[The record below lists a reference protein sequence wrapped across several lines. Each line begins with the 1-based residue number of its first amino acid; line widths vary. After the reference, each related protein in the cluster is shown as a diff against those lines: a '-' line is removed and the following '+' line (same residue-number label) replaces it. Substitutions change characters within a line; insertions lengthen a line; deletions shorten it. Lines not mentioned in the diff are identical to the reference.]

1 MNELAD
7 YYRDRASEYDA
18 VYDKP
23 ERQEDLARLRSLL
36 PPLVA
41 GKSVLEIAAGT
52 GYWTTALA
60 TSARSV
66 LATDVNDE
74 TLDVARTRSY
84 GPADV
89 EFRVADAYD
98 LGAIPGRFDA
108 IFAGFF
114 WSHVPR
120 VQVRRF
126 AHGLMDRVE
135 PGGVVILADNRYVE
149 GSNHP
154 ISRTSDDGDTYQT
167 RRLSD
172 GRTYEVLKNF
182 PTVEQFTADVAP
194 AQVSWTDLTYF
205 WVAAI
210 SWLGSVEHRPQATLH
225 AG

>member
-98 LGAIPGRFDA
+98 LGAIAGRFDA

-120 VQVRRF
+120 SQVRRF
-126 AHGLMDRVE
+126 AQGLMDRVE

-182 PTVEQFTADVAP
+182 PTRDQLAADLP
-194 AQVSWTDLTYF
+194 AEVDWTELTYF
-205 WVAAI
+205 WVATV
-210 SWLGSVEHRPQATLH
+210 SG
-225 AG
+225 